1 MELMVNILIINS
13 FYSFFH
19 SVGEII
25 MYNIFYEINPLCT
38 SIVGQDES
46 GLFVK
51 AYFPSA
57 NICFSNN

>member
-1 MELMVNILIINS
+1 
-13 FYSFFH
+13 
-19 SVGEII
+19 